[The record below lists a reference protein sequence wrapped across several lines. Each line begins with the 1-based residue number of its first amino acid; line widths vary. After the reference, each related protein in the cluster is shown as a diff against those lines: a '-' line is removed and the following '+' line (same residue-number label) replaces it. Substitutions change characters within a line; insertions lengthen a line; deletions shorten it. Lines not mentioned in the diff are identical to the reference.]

1 MGRSAFCPPI
11 PGGWHGLR
19 CHERPEPASGL
30 RVVQTDHPSPAGLMG
45 ANESQCGL
53 ASDGGFADDRP
64 ARGGG
69 PPVWRS
75 AVSRSLEASMDWAS
89 SSRTAITVRSLT
101 LNFTQRCPPMW
112 SWPCS
117 TCTTPKIRATT
128 RTRIATLID
137 SMAPLR
143 FAGQRRHFVAA
154 LGVYRRLC
162 RQLEGMTPNRAAFLA
177 TAGVQYA
184 YLRPTFRV
192 ATLSGGA
199 HAVPLPFPAGRV
211 VACAQRAPRADCR
224 SPGHG
229 VSRWRLS
236 CGSGRPPS
244 GRLPPAAT
252 GASRCCSAGAALWG
266 NACGSGSPWAG

>member
-19 CHERPEPASGL
+19 CHERPESASGL
-30 RVVQTDHPSPAGLMG
+30 CVVQTDHPSPAGLMG

-89 SSRTAITVRSLT
+89 SSRTVITVRSLT

-112 SWPCS
+112 SWPSS

-137 SMAPLR
+137 SMAPFR
-143 FAGQRRHFVAA
+143 FAGQRRPSVAT
-154 LGVYRRLC
+154 LSMYRRLC
-162 RQLEGMTPNRAAFLA
+162 QQLEEMTPNRAAFLA
-177 TAGVQYA
+177 IAGVQCA
-184 YLRPTFRV
+184 DWLPTV
-192 ATLSGGA
+192 GDATSLSEG
-199 HAVPLPFPAGRV
+199 HAVPRPFQAGRSP
-211 VACAQRAPRADCR
+211 ACSAL
-224 SPGHG
+224 PGQTAGRQGTG

-244 GRLPPAAT
+244 GRPSSAAT
-252 GASRCCSAGAALWG
+252 GAFPCCSAGAALWG